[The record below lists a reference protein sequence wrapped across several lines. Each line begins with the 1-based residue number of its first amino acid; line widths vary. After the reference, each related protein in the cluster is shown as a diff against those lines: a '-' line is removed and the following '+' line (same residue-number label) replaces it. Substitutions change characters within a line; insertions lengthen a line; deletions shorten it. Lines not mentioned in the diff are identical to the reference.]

1 VAKSTPSSPFY
12 WNDYYRDT
20 RVLTL
25 DTRAIWMD
33 MLCRAHES
41 ITRGRVTLTV
51 DEWAQWCA
59 CGQPQI
65 LEAEAELRRHGVG
78 NVSRKVTPRNAQ
90 SNEKSNAQSNAK
102 SNVYITVINR
112 RMVREEEF
120 KKNNAM
126 RQDKFR
132 ETHGSNSG
140 VTPKVTPHVTQ
151 PVTPHVT
158 RRQRGSNTVPSSSSS
173 SSEKTKIL
181 VSPPKGDKSGDKS
194 GTGFERLSTG
204 LKTLF
209 KDKLPPLEEDTLDT
223 LREEP
228 AT

>member
-1 VAKSTPSSPFY
+1 
-12 WNDYYRDT
+12 
-20 RVLTL
+20 
-25 DTRAIWMD
+25 
-33 MLCRAHES
+33 
-41 ITRGRVTLTV
+41 
-51 DEWAQWCA
+51 
-59 CGQPQI
+59 
-65 LEAEAELRRHGVG
+65 
-78 NVSRKVTPRNAQ
+78 
-90 SNEKSNAQSNAK
+90 
-102 SNVYITVINR
+102 
-112 RMVREEEF
+112 MVREEEF

-132 ETHGSNSG
+132 ETHGSNAG
-140 VTPKVTPHVTQ
+140 VTH
-151 PVTPHVT
+151 HVT
-158 RRQRGSNTVPSSSSS
+158 RSVTHHVTPTQRGSNTVPSSSSS

-209 KDKLPPLEEDTLDT
+209 KDKLPPLNEETLDT